1 MSEKPEKSDYPQ
13 EPDVQEPADP
23 EYEYDYGSD
32 AVQNGYYGTGSTTPP
47 KDHAGLVAL
56 VLILIVSCAS
66 IISGLRLMNIDLFD
80 APEETVS
87 DDPPVVIGD
96 PGSDTDAALSGQIDC
111 LEGAGINRL
120 QPEES
125 TPVSPP
131 EADWNTRLEIRDSPV
146 GVPNTAAVE
155 GALSWQEVYRR
166 VIPSVVSIVCRTP
179 GGSVSSGTGVIMN
192 TDGFLLTNAH
202 VVENAEAIRV
212 ILSDD
217 REFPAVAMGADRIS
231 DLAVLHIDADG
242 LSPAEFGDSAVL
254 QVGDPVVAIGDP
266 LGVELRGT
274 MTDGIISAINRN
286 ISSHGRTMTLIQTT
300 AALNA
305 GNSGGP
311 LVNCYGQVVG
321 INTMKIGDHASDGGV
336 EGLGFAIPVTTVQMV
351 IEELM
356 TQGYVSGRPDL
367 GIEGTL
373 LSGFNQYFY
382 RLPPGLLVH
391 QVDADSDAAAKG
403 IRPGDIITRLN
414 QTVLR
419 SVEAVEQIVDSLEVG
434 DTVEVRYY
442 RDGREFLVRI
452 VVGEATGNG

>member
-1 MSEKPEKSDYPQ
+1 MAEKPEKPEYPQ
-13 EPDVQEPADP
+13 DPGMQEPADP

-56 VLILIVSCAS
+56 VLILIVSFAS
-66 IISGLRLMNIDLFD
+66 IISGLRLMNIDIFDRPEQPGPDPD
-80 APEETVS
+80 APTVLSADPREES
-87 DDPPVVIGD
+87 PAPADE
-96 PGSDTDAALSGQIDC
+96 QISC
-111 LEGAGINRL
+111 LEG
-120 QPEES
+120 EELHRKPDGGS
-125 TPVSPP
+125 AADTSGTP
-131 EADWNTRLEIRDSPV
+131 DWNTRLEIQESPT

-155 GALSWQEVYRR
+155 GAISWQEVYRK
-166 VIPSVVSIVCRTP
+166 VIPSVVSIVCRSP
-179 GGSVSSGTGVIMN
+179 EGAVSSGTGVIMN

-202 VVENAEAIRV
+202 VVEGAAAIQV
-212 ILSDD
+212 MLSDN
-217 REFPAVAMGADRIS
+217 REFSAAAMGADRIS
-231 DLAVLHIDADG
+231 DLAVLRIEADA
-242 LSPAEFGDSAVL
+242 LQPAEFGDSSVL

-286 ISSHGRTMTLIQTT
+286 ILSHGRPMTLIQTT

-321 INTMKIGDHASDGGV
+321 INTMKIGDYASDGGV

-367 GIEGTL
+367 GIEGHM
-373 LSGFNQYFY
+373 LSGVLQHFY
-382 RLPPGLLVH
+382 QLPPGLLVDR
-391 QVDADSDAAAKG
+391 VDADSDAAAQG
-403 IRPGDIITRLN
+403 IRPGDILLRLN
-414 QTVLR
+414 QTPIR
-419 SVEAVEQIVDSLEVG
+419 SIETMEQILNSLEVG
-434 DTVEVRYY
+434 DQVEASFY
-442 RDGREFLVRI
+442 RNECEIRI
-452 VVGEATGNG
+452 RLTVGEAKG